1 MPKVLIS
8 WTEPACFGARTRT
21 RTGWILRLLLALVVF
36 VGMMIGWYADQRGG
50 GGLQIGPVGGVLMS
64 LGIALFLTAMLEFSQ
79 IGRSIS
85 ISDDS
90 VSMIGFT
97 AFISMG
103 TWALGSIRHV
113 ELLRPEE
120 MGKPFGAMILHR
132 AGKPV
137 MLGVPAEVSP
147 AKIAAVVHSLRIPVS
162 LSGWSP
168 DSDEDKPAPAIVPPP
183 EAAAPLASAR
193 RWTEIPLSGQVLS
206 GLRSWIALAVCNVPA
221 LAGVLYAVG
230 MLVYLYFARHGMP
243 TPRLAVLGG
252 SALGALLLAG
262 LWIDSL
268 ASFFYNR
275 WEFSRCKGV
284 LRRRG
289 DCLVS
294 PDDPAAAFVGIVPR
308 ANWTPLARDRLSDV
322 GLLRVDH
329 ERRSILFEGA
339 NERWE
344 IPADALRSCDVERI
358 AGAQGEGDAPDG
370 RFVVVLGARIDEADW
385 EAPVFPKH
393 LALGKGLGKKS
404 GEAARALQASILDLL
419 PPERRA
425 PDC

>member
-8 WTEPACFGARTRT
+8 WTEPPCFGARTRT
-21 RTGWILRLLLALVVF
+21 RTGWMLRLLLALVVF
-36 VGMMIGWYADQRGG
+36 VGMMIAWYADQRGG

-97 AFISMG
+97 AFLSMG

-137 MLGVPAEVSP
+137 MLGIPAAVPP
-147 AKIAAVVHSLRIPVS
+147 AKIAAAVHSLRIPVS

-168 DSDEDKPAPAIVPPP
+168 ESDEDKPAPSIVPPP
-183 EAAAPLASAR
+183 PEADAPLASAR

-206 GLRSWIALAVCNVPA
+206 GPRSWITFAVCYGPA
-221 LAGVLYAVG
+221 LAGFAYSIG
-230 MLVYLYFARHGMP
+230 MVVYLYFYRHGMP

-262 LWIDSL
+262 LWIDRF
-268 ASFFYNR
+268 AGFFYNK
-275 WEFSRCKGV
+275 WEFARCKGV
-284 LRRRG
+284 FRRRS

-294 PDDPAAAFVGIVPR
+294 HDDPAATFVGIVPR
-308 ANWTPLARDRLSDV
+308 ANWTPLARDNLSDV

-358 AGAQGEGDAPDG
+358 AGTQGEGDAPDG

-404 GEAARALQASILDLL
+404 EEAALALQTSILDLL
-419 PPERRA
+419 PRERRA
-425 PDC
+425 PE